1 MTNRTES
8 TTLPDGTEGQREIAE
23 AEDELSCEEKLKL
36 AAQEIRELRE
46 ALRKELHFQRATEL
60 PKVPYVS
67 AGNAY
72 GFYKTL
78 LQASME
84 ATKTDDYW
92 RKIIFKIASDGRLFD
107 PELEAEREEKEG
119 PI

>member
-1 MTNRTES
+1 MNS
-8 TTLPDGTEGQREIAE
+8 SPDFSEEP
-23 AEDELSCEEKLKL
+23 ELTCEEKLTL
-36 AAQEIRELRE
+36 AAAEIKELRE

-60 PKVPYVS
+60 PKVPYVA

-78 LQASME
+78 LQASMD

-92 RKIIFKIASDGRLFD
+92 RKIIFKIAEDGRLFD
-107 PELEAEREEKEG
+107 PKLEPEAAKKTEEAQTEEG
-119 PI
+119 FNES